1 MAKENPIP
9 NLKNT
14 KTVRRKMKDQKEIQV
29 AFEIWNLTNKLNN
42 LLWDRYEEE
51 FLEIYLKEEDD
62 KYLRT
67 IQNSSLPEARN
78 KMED

>member
-1 MAKENPIP
+1 M
-9 NLKNT
+9 KN
-14 KTVRRKMKDQKEIQV
+14 QKEIQI
-29 AFEIWNLTNKLNN
+29 AFEIWNLTNKLNE

-67 IQNSSLPEARN
+67 IPDSNLLGSQD
-78 KMED
+78 KTED

>member
-1 MAKENPIP
+1 
-9 NLKNT
+9 
-14 KTVRRKMKDQKEIQV
+14 MKDQKEIQI
-29 AFEIWNLTNKLNN
+29 AMEIWNLTNKLSD

-67 IQNSSLPEARN
+67 LQDPSLPEAQD
-78 KMED
+78 KTED